1 MLIKV
6 QKIYQD
12 AIKCNDCFDSKDYG
26 LQRGLISKAQPR
38 WIGKDYFAS
47 NKRVV
52 MVAINP
58 GNVGKKSAY
67 EKINAAKEFQEKII
81 QFSEDTSKWND
92 LMAFIKH
99 DMENWGNGRYK
110 KFYFDIMKLKFD
122 EVALM
127 NMMLCSAMPIGG
139 SGNAYSKQTLENCYN
154 RFTRQI
160 IIELNPKFIIL
171 SGTLVQN
178 VMKKFKESLLIDLPE
193 TEIINTF
200 HYRPQNPNDW
210 ERADQDA
217 FKVSKQLIGK

>member
-6 QKIYQD
+6 KKIYQN
-12 AIKCNDCFDSKDYG
+12 AITCNDCFENTNYG

-38 WIGKDYFAS
+38 WIGKNYFS
-47 NKRVV
+47 SKKRVV

-67 EKINAAKEFQEKII
+67 EKIKAAKDFQEKII
-81 QFSEDTSKWND
+81 KFNEDASKWNE
-92 LMAFIKH
+92 LMSFIKH

-139 SGNAYSKQTLENCYN
+139 SGNAYSKQTLENCFN
-154 RFTRQI
+154 RYTRHI
-160 IIELNPKFIIL
+160 ILELNPKFIIL
-171 SGTLVQN
+171 SGTLVKN
-178 VMKKFKESLLIDLPE
+178 AMNKFKENLLKDLPE
-193 TEIINTF
+193 TQIINTF

-217 FKVSKQLIGK
+217 HNVSKLLLD